1 MLKNLALT
9 TLSIFAL
16 SSTFSSAA
24 HADQCAWIEKGDR
37 YVVKSAKRLLNADAE
52 FVEYC
57 ALCGEDPG
65 KVQNVSESNIQ
76 FAKMGEDVFNG
87 TNGREVFYEVT
98 INGKA
103 QDLAYVYVRTGARVF
118 GNVAMLSGCPVQGVP
133 PFLYTAPGKRATPI
147 SLEQLATGSRKPAS
161 EEKAKK

>member
-1 MLKNLALT
+1 MLKYLVFA
-9 TLSIFAL
+9 TLSVLFL
-16 SSTFSSAA
+16 NSTAQ
-24 HADQCAWIEKGDR
+24 ADQCAWIEKGDK

-57 ALCGEDPG
+57 ALCDNEAPG
-65 KVQNVSESNIQ
+65 KVQNVSDSNIQ
-76 FAKMGEDVFNG
+76 FASMGADVYNG

-103 QDLAYVYVRTGARVF
+103 QDLAYVYVRTGTRVF
-118 GNVAMLSGCPVQGVP
+118 GNIAMLSGCPVQGVP
-133 PFLYTAPGKRATPI
+133 PFLYTAPGKRPMPI

-161 EEKAKK
+161 VEKAKK